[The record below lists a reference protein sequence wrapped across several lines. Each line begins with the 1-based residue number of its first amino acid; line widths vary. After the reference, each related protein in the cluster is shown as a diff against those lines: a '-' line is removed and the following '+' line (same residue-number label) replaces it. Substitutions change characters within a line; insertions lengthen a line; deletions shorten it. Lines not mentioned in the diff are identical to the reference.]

1 MQRDINPVANYNGK
15 IFRVQMPNTRG
26 MDDT

>member
-1 MQRDINPVANYNGK
+1 MRRDIYPVANCNGK
-15 IFRVQMPNTRG
+15 IFRVQMPSTRG